1 MIIHYLAS
9 NPNFIPFFFMGFTLA
24 LGFSFWGSAK
34 QGCLIGALY
43 VYVFGAWL
51 FTCLIFIFSYSSG
64 QEFFIFGIIAYHIK
78 TVFSWISTA
87 FFWFLEKNREWKQ
100 TEEREKWE
108 KEQAQG
114 YQHQQAHQQNDR
126 AEQVRREQER
136 REREARQ
143 YREQQERAKR
153 EQEQAQQKS
162 QQQHQRQ
169 EKRQEPPSKKPEPAR
184 DTRTFEE
191 ILGLSSGWTQDDLKT
206 AYKRESQRLHPDKW
220 TGKPANIQTIM
231 EAEFKAVQQAYNHLK
246 K

>member
-1 MIIHYLAS
+1 MIVHYLAS
-9 NPNFIPFFFMGFTLA
+9 NPNFIPFFLMGFTIA
-24 LGFSFWGSAK
+24 LGFSFWGNAK

-51 FTCLIFIFSYSSG
+51 LTCLIFVLGQSSG
-64 QEFFIFGIIAYHIK
+64 QEFFIFGILAYHIK

-87 FFWFLEKNREWKQ
+87 FFWILEKNREWKQ
-100 TEEREKWE
+100 AEERAKWE
-108 KEQAQG
+108 KEQAQR
-114 YQHQQAHQQNDR
+114 YQHQHQQHDR

-143 YREQQERAKR
+143 YREQQERARR

-169 EKRQEPPSKKPEPAR
+169 EKQQEPPPKKPEPAR

-191 ILGLSSGWTQDDLKT
+191 ILGLSSAWTQDDLRT

-220 TGKPANIQTIM
+220 TGKPANIQAIM
-231 EAEFKAVQQAYNHLK
+231 EAEFKAVQQAYNRLK

>member
-1 MIIHYLAS
+1 
-9 NPNFIPFFFMGFTLA
+9 MGFTLA

-43 VYVFGAWL
+43 VYVFGAWF
-51 FTCLIFIFSYSSG
+51 FTCLIFILSQSSG

-87 FFWFLEKNREWKQ
+87 FFWILEKNRERKQ
-100 TEEREKWE
+100 TEERAKGE

-114 YQHQQAHQQNDR
+114 YQHQQTHQQHDR

-136 REREARQ
+136 REQEARQ
-143 YREQQERAKR
+143 YREQQDRARR

-162 QQQHQRQ
+162 QQQHHQRQ
-169 EKRQEPPSKKPEPAR
+169 EKRQEPPPKKPAHER

-191 ILGLSSGWTQDDLKT
+191 ILGLSSGFTQDDLKT
-206 AYKRESQRLHPDKW
+206 AYKRECHRLHPDKW
-220 TGKPANIQTIM
+220 TGKPANIQAIM
-231 EAEFKAVQQAYNHLK
+231 EAEFKAVQEAYNRLK